1 MIRHS
6 LILILMLF
14 LLSCNNTETPSSD
27 EKLNNIQMNKDHNLL
42 ETMSNANLQGFKW
55 MNAPEA
61 FQFSKGSLK
70 VTSGGKTDFFNNPEN
85 NEITANAP
93 YLYKE
98 IKGDFV
104 ATTLVQPDF
113 SDIWNACSIVIH
125 MDTTHWIKLAFENS
139 DATGKSIVT
148 VVTNGIS
155 DDANGAVLTNEDS
168 IWLRII
174 KKENVYAL
182 HWSKNGM
189 DFKMARLS
197 AMPVSNTVKVGIEA
211 QCPAG
216 QSAEHAFLYFSIDQR
231 TIMDLRKGL

>member
-1 MIRHS
+1 MIRHP

-14 LLSCNNTETPSSD
+14 LLSCSSTD
-27 EKLNNIQMNKDHNLL
+27 PRSDKKLNNIQMNKGHNLL
-42 ETMSNANLQGFKW
+42 EIMSNADLKDFRW
-55 MNAPEA
+55 MNAPEVL
-61 FQFSKGSLK
+61 QFSKESLK
-70 VTSGGKTDFFNNPEN
+70 VTSGEKTDFFNNPEN

-93 YLYKE
+93 FLYKE
-98 IKGDFV
+98 IQGDFV
-104 ATTLVQPDF
+104 ATALVQPDF
-113 SDIWNACSIVIH
+113 SDIWNACSILIH
-125 MDTTHWIKLAFENS
+125 MDPTHWIKLAFENS

-168 IWLRII
+168 IWLRTI
-174 KKENVYAL
+174 KKDNVYAL
-182 HWSKNGM
+182 HWSKDGL

-216 QSAEHAFLYFSIDQR
+216 QSAKHSFLFFSIDER
-231 TIMDLRKGL
+231 TVIDLRKGL